1 MGRRRGSGVLETKW
15 KKDFRNEGIINMSR
29 AADKS
34 SKERSENWLS
44 DLAILMSQLIL
55 KKKKSSFIR
64 KGEIKNWLEWV
75 QD

>member
-1 MGRRRGSGVLETKW
+1 MGRRRGNGVLETKW
-15 KKDFRNEGIINMSR
+15 KKGFRNEGIINMSR

-55 KKKKSSFIR
+55 KKKSFIR